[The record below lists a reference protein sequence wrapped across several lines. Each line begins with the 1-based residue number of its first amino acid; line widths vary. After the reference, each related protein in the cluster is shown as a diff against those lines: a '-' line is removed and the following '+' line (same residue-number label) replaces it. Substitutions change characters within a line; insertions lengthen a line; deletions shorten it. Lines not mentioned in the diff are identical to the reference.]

1 MKTRLFNL
9 LSFFLIG
16 FVVGSVVALGDTM
29 YNVAVGNYLTEGFWG
44 IINFYAQNAVANSF
58 LVLFAAG
65 FFALLL
71 FFYVLVRR
79 GRRPSVER
87 RWAAVFAPASV
98 FLVLFVVAVPVNV
111 TALPNFMTPV
121 SLVVNALMLLAAG
134 AVTVPAVIAGT
145 RAVRT
150 LRSRNGVR
158 SLVGS
163 AVLSAVLV
171 VAGFALFNPGGDVPK
186 GDFIDG
192 PNVVIITIDALRPDR
207 VSAYNA
213 DYVDTPNLDAFAGRS
228 LRFEEACT
236 NNPWTIPSMFTMN
249 SSRYPTVHGADLTH
263 VANENVVTLAE
274 VLKSHGYE
282 TEAYVANQ
290 ILYGELGFKRGF
302 DRYVEF
308 GDIVPLLAFKR
319 TTVYRFF
326 KRVRDT
332 VIPYYTN
339 IEAEDSTE
347 WLTGELVSSFSRNR
361 GRPFFVWAHYLDPHT
376 PLTPPREYVD
386 GTPEFVD
393 EALRLGFLYSTYEE
407 DLAPDDRGWLVPL
420 YEAEVRY
427 VDAQLERVFDA
438 LEESGLYDNS
448 IIIITADHGEEFF
461 EHGRY
466 GHGKTHYD
474 EVVSIPLMIH
484 VPGGKP
490 GVTDYPASLAD
501 VMPTVLD
508 YVGADAPPGMSGES
522 LVPVLSGEP
531 PGSGDKFIFVDRAST
546 DRNLKSA
553 RLYPYTLTRSGS
565 GDYAYDMRDN
575 RVHNGPD
582 DRVENPDNKLFE
594 YYRATLDDWAIET
607 DAEAEVLGGTAEIG
621 IDAERR
627 EELKG
632 LGYLK

>member
-1 MKTRLFNL
+1 MKKRLFDVLN
-9 LSFFLIG
+9 FFVTG
-16 FVVGSVVALGDTM
+16 FVVGSVVAFGDTI
-29 YNVAVGNYLTEGFWG
+29 YNVAAGNYLTEGFWAV
-44 IINFYAQNAVANSF
+44 INFYAQNALANFF

-71 FFYVLVRR
+71 LFYVLVRT
-79 GRRPSVER
+79 RRPSVER

-111 TALPNFMTPV
+111 VALPNFMTPV
-121 SLVVNALMLLAAG
+121 SLVVNGLMLLAAG
-134 AVTVPAVIAGT
+134 AITVPAVIVGT
-145 RAVRT
+145 RGARI
-150 LRSRNGVR
+150 LRGRNGVR
-158 SLVGS
+158 FLAGS

-171 VAGFALFNPGGDVPK
+171 VAGFALFNPGGEVPK
-186 GDFIDG
+186 SDFIDG
-192 PNVVIITIDALRPDR
+192 PNVIIITIDALRPDR
-207 VSAYNA
+207 VSAYDPDN
-213 DYVDTPNLDAFAGRS
+213 VETPNLDAFAARS

-263 VANENVVTLAE
+263 VGNENVVMLAE

-282 TEAYVANQ
+282 TEGYVANQ

-332 VIPYYTN
+332 VIPYYMN
-339 IEAEDSTE
+339 IRAEDSTE
-347 WLTGELVSSFSRNR
+347 WLTGELVSSLSRDR

-376 PLTPPREYVD
+376 PLTPPGEYVE

-393 EALRLGFLYSTYEE
+393 EALRLGFLYSTFEE
-407 DLAPDDRGWLVPL
+407 DLAPDDRRWLVPL

-474 EVVSIPLMIH
+474 EVVSIPLMIY
-484 VPGGKP
+484 VPDGEP

-522 LVPVLSGEP
+522 LRPVLSGEP
-531 PGSGDKFIFVDRAST
+531 RETADKFIFVDRTST
-546 DRNLKSA
+546 DRYLKSA
-553 RLYPYTLTRSGS
+553 RLYPYTLTRSVS

-575 RVHNGPD
+575 RVHNDPD
-582 DRVENPDNKLFE
+582 DRVENPDDKLFE
-594 YYRATLDDWAIET
+594 YYRTALDAWAVAI
-607 DAEAEVLGGTAEIG
+607 DAEAEALGGTAEIG